1 MLEELDVPARLRR
14 GEDQLE
20 IVAGHQAIG
29 ARVRQVL
36 DTAAD
41 ELLVLGNPA
50 FGGAAGATGV
60 GGGWSDPLSRGVRT
74 RRIDAAEAIARQA
87 SAAEQVRI
95 CAQPP
100 TEFVIADRAVALLP
114 VADEGTVVADSVLVV
129 RSSVLLAALV
139 RLFELLWQSSV
150 PVSRR
155 EAEPPADERLLLL
168 LAAGLKD
175 EAIARR
181 LGISLRTV
189 HRRTSELLDRLGART
204 RFQAGAEAVR
214 SGMLLREGNER
225 WATTGRRIDAFR
237 DHG

>member
-1 MLEELDVPARLRR
+1 MLEEPDVPARLRR

-50 FGGAAGATGV
+50 FGSAAGV
-60 GGGWSDPLSRGVRT
+60 GGGRPDPLSRGVRT
-74 RRIDAAEAIARQA
+74 RRIDAAEAITRQV

-114 VADEGTVVADSVLVV
+114 VADEGAVVADSVLVV
-129 RSSVLLAALV
+129 RSSALLVALV

-155 EAEPPADERLLLL
+155 EAEPPADERVDERLLLL

-214 SGMLLREGNER
+214 SGMLLRDGERALGNHR
-225 WATTGRRIDAFR
+225 
-237 DHG
+237 